1 MPNEPREAMTSSFDL
16 TPGLGDDFS
25 GAVRLFPLPN
35 AVLFPHVLLPLHIFE
50 PRYIE
55 MTRDALDGD
64 RLIALAQIRSGAES
78 PEPDPPEVHPV
89 ICIGRIAHHARLE
102 DGRYNLILQG
112 LSRASIIEELP
123 LALPYRR
130 AVVEVLNEEPFQNV
144 SAEDQRRAQLL
155 RKFRSLFPRLD
166 VEHEL
171 HQVFESEVP
180 LGILCDVFA
189 YALSLE
195 ASDAQRLL
203 SEFNVDR
210 RSRLLLQLI
219 EQSLAGQP
227 LESDRE
233 FPPPFSLN

>member
-1 MPNEPREAMTSSFDL
+1 MDSPFEMSQ
-16 TPGLGDDFS
+16 GLGDDFS
-25 GAVRLFPLPN
+25 GEVRLFPLPN
-35 AVLFPHVLLPLHIFE
+35 VVLFPHVLLPLHIFE
-50 PRYIE
+50 PRYVA
-55 MTRDALDGD
+55 MTRDALEGDG
-64 RLIALAQIRSGAES
+64 LIALAQIKPGWESSDAET
-78 PEPDPPEVHPV
+78 PEIHPV
-89 ICIGRIAHHARLE
+89 ICIGRIAHHVELE

-123 LALPYRR
+123 MEDPFRR
-130 AVVEVLNEEPFQNV
+130 ASVELLAEEPLDNI
-144 SAEDQRRAQLL
+144 SAEDQRRAEILKNF
-155 RKFRSLFPRLD
+155 RKLFPKLD

-171 HQVFESEVP
+171 HQVFESEIP

-195 ASDAQRLL
+195 PADAQRLL

-219 EQSLAGQP
+219 ENSMSTP
-227 LESDRE
+227 PEESERE